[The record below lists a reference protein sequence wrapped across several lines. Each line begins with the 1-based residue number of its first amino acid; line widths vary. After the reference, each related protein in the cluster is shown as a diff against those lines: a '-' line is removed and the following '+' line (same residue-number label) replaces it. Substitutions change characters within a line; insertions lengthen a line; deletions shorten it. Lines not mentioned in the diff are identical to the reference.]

1 MISDNPAFEN
11 PYLDVE
17 AKIQN
22 ALGENNEDLTS
33 AELISAEDGLEFQLF
48 NSFVKEKT
56 ALIGYVHD
64 LIKFAAKR

>member
-22 ALGENNEDLTS
+22 ALGENNEDLTA
-33 AELISAEDGLEFQLF
+33 AELIQAEDGLEF
-48 NSFVKEKT
+48 
-56 ALIGYVHD
+56 
-64 LIKFAAKR
+64 

>member
-22 ALGENNEDLTS
+22 ALGENNNE
-33 AELISAEDGLEFQLF
+33 GLE
-48 NSFVKEKT
+48 
-56 ALIGYVHD
+56 ID
-64 LIKFAAKR
+64 LITGDADGIEF